1 MEPFFPIFNPENN
14 GKVSTEKEVFS
25 RESADEGISCSDLRV
40 AFINE
45 GRIIL
50 LCTGKKYKL
59 RQILFAARVE
69 NSVFAK
75 I

>member
-45 GRIIL
+45 RPNYIALYWEKI
-50 LCTGKKYKL
+50 
-59 RQILFAARVE
+59 QIKI
-69 NSVFAK
+69 NSVCC
-75 I
+75 